1 MPCST
6 VEVDRRFRV
15 SRQEVTDKSYIKR
28 DIYVFH
34 YLRSIAIR
42 MRTILT
48 VALAWYVYEMMHLF
62 LARSIQNSKF
72 ANNVC
77 VCVYIFLSG

>member
-1 MPCST
+1 VAIAEKKVVQYFYHEKITAFWDTMPCST

-28 DIYVFH
+28 YIYVFH

-42 MRTILT
+42 MPTILT
-48 VALAWYVYEMMHLF
+48 VALAWYV
-62 LARSIQNSKF
+62 
-72 ANNVC
+72 
-77 VCVYIFLSG
+77 